1 MSERPSPKILVVDD
15 DPSACEMVASSLEL
29 EGYMVDRAQSSRQ
42 AQELLASNKYG
53 LVVSDIYLGDL
64 TGLDL
69 LRTVQQQDHET
80 RLILMTAHATVE
92 TAVAAVRA
100 GAFDYLAKPFDLE
113 DLFRLVRRALDRAAK
128 PGPSLVDPGH
138 AATLSSMIVGRS
150 APMAE
155 VYRRVARVAA
165 TDSNVWISGASGTGK
180 ELVAKAIHRHSSRAN
195 GRFVTV
201 NCGALAESLLGSELF
216 GHVKGA
222 FTGASSDRRGLF
234 ESASGG
240 TLFLDEITETSLAF
254 QVKLLRLLQDGEFRP
269 AGSSVTRRADVRV
282 LAASNLEVDACIREG
297 SFREDLYYRLAA
309 FTIHLPALHERIEDL
324 PLLAEHFLEKLS
336 QDFKH
341 RSTITPSAL
350 TMLAAYEWPGNVRQF
365 SNTLEKLAILSPDG
379 VIRGEDVERW
389 LAEMQCQNGA
399 ATTLSLTHLEQ
410 QKISE
415 VLRQCRGNKTRA
427 AALLGI
433 DRSTLYRKL
442 EAYGIPGESADGS
455 NNSGG
460 DPP

>member
-1 MSERPSPKILVVDD
+1 LVVDD

-29 EGYMVDRAQSSRQ
+29 EGYTVDRAESYRE
-42 AQELLASNKYG
+42 AQEHLARNSYG

-69 LRTVQQQDHET
+69 LHKIQEQDHET

-92 TAVAAVRA
+92 TAVAAVRS
-100 GAFDYLAKPFDLE
+100 GAFDYLAKPFNLE
-113 DLFRLVRRALDRAAK
+113 DLFRLVRRALDRK
-128 PGPSLVDPGH
+128 DESGRDVMDPGH
-138 AATLSSMIVGRS
+138 AATLSSILVGRS

-155 VYRRVARVAA
+155 VYKRVARVAA

-180 ELVAKAIHRHSSRAN
+180 ELVAKAIHHHS
-195 GRFVTV
+195 GRSAGPFVTV
-201 NCGALAESLLGSELF
+201 NCGALAESLLESELF

-222 FTGASSDRRGLF
+222 FTGATADRTGLF

-254 QVKLLRLLQDGEFRP
+254 QVKLLRLLQEGEYRP
-269 AGSSVTRRADVRV
+269 AGSSQARRADVRM
-282 LAASNLEVDACIREG
+282 LAASNVDVETCIREG
-297 SFREDLYYRLAA
+297 SFREDLYYRLGA
-309 FTIHLPALHERIEDL
+309 FTIHLPALRDRIVDL
-324 PLLAEHFLEKLS
+324 PLLAEHFLEKMS
-336 QDFKH
+336 QDLH
-341 RSTITPSAL
+341 RRLTITSSAL
-350 TMLAAYEWPGNVRQF
+350 TLLAVYDWPGNVRQLR
-365 SNTLEKLAILSPDG
+365 NTLEKLAILSPDG
-379 VIRGEDVERW
+379 AIRGEDVKQW
-389 LAEMQCQNGA
+389 LEEIAWQTGSVTNV
-399 ATTLSLTHLEQ
+399 SLTHVEK

-442 EAYGIPGESADGS
+442 EAYGITVESADISGY
-455 NNSGG
+455 NGG
-460 DPP
+460 DRP